1 MAVADPGH
9 LGVQVGTHD
18 EVGAVLHVHRGRR
31 GVDHRTDA
39 QDHLRALRGGEFHQ
53 TDEHL
58 RSEIA
63 AVGELESA
71 HAAFVAG
78 FHDLLGHVGVGMIEY
93 GNHAGLTDGLQ
104 NLHFIEASH
113 NF

>member
-9 LGVQVGTHD
+9 LGIEVGTHD
-18 EVGAVLHVHRGRR
+18 EVGAVLDVQGRGR
-31 GVDHRTDA
+31 GIDDRTHA
-39 QDHLRALRGGEFHQ
+39 QHHFGALPGGELDDL
-53 TDEHL
+53 DEHL

-71 HAAFVAG
+71 HAALVAG
-78 FHDLLGHVGVGMIEY
+78 FHDLLGDLGVSVIEY